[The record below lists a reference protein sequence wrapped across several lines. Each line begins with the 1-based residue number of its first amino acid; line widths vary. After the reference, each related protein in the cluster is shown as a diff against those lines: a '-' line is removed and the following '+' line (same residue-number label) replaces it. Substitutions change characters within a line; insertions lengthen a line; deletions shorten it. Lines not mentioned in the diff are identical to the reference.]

1 VASATRPTVHPQ
13 QPSHPAPGDTRRSR
27 AAFMVGAGIF
37 FSRVS
42 GLIRSVLMASFFGAS
57 GFMDVWIAATKIPNV
72 IQNLLGEGTLSASV
86 IPVYS
91 EFLEEGREEDA
102 GRFAGAVLGI
112 LMMVAGGAAL
122 LGVLLAPVFVPLAF
136 SPWDPD
142 KQALTTLIVQI
153 LFPMTAVL
161 VVSAWALAIL
171 NSHRRFLVSYM
182 APVAWNGVIITT
194 LVVVG
199 FGLGWSG
206 SDLIVAAAWGALAG
220 GVLQLT
226 VQLPYVVPLLKHFR
240 LSLDRSV
247 SGVGEAIRNFVP
259 VVTARGAVN
268 IGSLL
273 DVFVA
278 AWLVEG
284 AVAVLGWAQM
294 LYLLPISLFG
304 MSVAAS
310 ELPELSRQRKAP
322 AAEVAGQVSV
332 ALERI
337 HFLLIP
343 SMAAFFL
350 LGDVFIGGLYQRG
363 EFLPTDTPVVYAVLA
378 AYAVGLLAS
387 SGSRVLSSTFYAMR
401 DTRTPARMAYLR
413 VVVSLVVGIS
423 LMFPLDGFASGELHY
438 GATGLALGASVA
450 AWLEYILLRKR
461 LASALG
467 PHGPARSVRGKVLGA
482 TTVAALAAVA
492 AKWTLGSNVPRHDGI
507 VAGLLGDP
515 APWLVQPVL
524 AASTALV
531 FGITYLTVTQRLGVG
546 TPLRQLMRRAPRDS

>member
-1 VASATRPTVHPQ
+1 MNNAGAGRP
-13 QPSHPAPGDTRRSR
+13 R

-37 FSRVS
+37 FSRIS
-42 GLIRSVLMASFFGAS
+42 GFIRSVLMAWFFGAS
-57 GFMDVWIAATKIPNV
+57 GMMDVWIAAMKIPNV

-86 IPVYS
+86 IPVYA
-91 EFLEEGREEDA
+91 EFLEEGREKEA

-122 LGVLLAPVFVPLAF
+122 LGILLAPFFIPMAF
-136 SPWDPD
+136 PSWDPD
-142 KQALTTLIVQI
+142 KLALTTIIVQI

-182 APVAWNGVIITT
+182 APVAWNGAIIAT

-206 SDLIVAAAWGALAG
+206 RQQLIAIAWGALGG
-220 GVLQLT
+220 GVLQFA
-226 VQLPYVVPLLKHFR
+226 VQLPFVVPLLQHFR
-240 LSLDRSV
+240 LSLNRRV

-259 VVTARGAVN
+259 VVTARGVVN

-273 DVFVA
+273 DVIVA

-284 AVAVLGWAQM
+284 AIAALGYAQM

-304 MSVAAS
+304 MAIAAS

-322 AAEVAGQVSV
+322 ASEVALQVST

-337 HFLLIP
+337 HFLLLP
-343 SMAAFFL
+343 SMAAFLL

-363 EFLPTDTPVVYAVLA
+363 EFRATDTPVVYAALA
-378 AYAVGLLAS
+378 AYALGLLAS
-387 SGSRVLSSTFYAMR
+387 AGSRVLSSAFYAMR
-401 DTRTPARMAYLR
+401 DTRTPARVAYLR
-413 VVVSLVVGIS
+413 VGVSLVVGIS
-423 LMFPLDGFASGELHY
+423 LMFPLDRFASGELHY

-450 AWLEYILLRKR
+450 AWLEYTLLRRR
-461 LASALG
+461 LGRVLG
-467 PHGPARSVRGKVLGA
+467 PHGPARSARGRILGA
-482 TTVAALAAVA
+482 TVVATRVAAAS
-492 AKWTLGSNVPRHDGI
+492 KWALGSTVPFHEGLM
-507 VAGLLGDP
+507 ASLLGG
-515 APWLVQPVL
+515 ALPWLVQPAL
-524 AASTALV
+524 ATSTALV
-531 FGITYLTVTQRLGVG
+531 FGVTYLLVAARLGAG
-546 TPLRQLMRRAPRDS
+546 GAPLRQLIGRNPKDL